1 MRPGLTLYFVRHGET
16 DWNAERRYQGQTD
29 IHLNERGRA
38 QSRRNGEALRAFLP
52 HIAGADY
59 VASPLG
65 RTRETMEI
73 MRDTLGLA
81 PADYRVDHRL
91 IELSYGAWEGQLQAN
106 LPNSDPQGLADRF
119 KDPFRWRPVG
129 GESYADLLK
138 RTIDWAETL
147 ERDTV
152 VASHGGV
159 SRCLR
164 AHVLGLDPETIPA
177 LESPQDRV
185 LVLTTGKMTWV

>member
-1 MRPGLTLYFVRHGET
+1 MRPGLKIYFIRHGET

-29 IHLNERGRA
+29 IPLNERGRA

-52 HIAGADY
+52 DIATADF
-59 VASPLG
+59 VASPLC

-73 MRDTLGLA
+73 LRDTLGLE
-81 PADYRVDHRL
+81 PATYRLDRRL
-91 IELSYGAWEGQLQAN
+91 IELSLRLLGRPASSKPSL
-106 LPNSDPQGLADRF
+106 SDPRGLADRE

-129 GESYADLLK
+129 GESYADLLV
-138 RTIDWAETL
+138 RTIDWAATL
-147 ERDTV
+147 ERETV

-164 AHVLGLDPETIPA
+164 AHILGLDPERIPD

-185 LVLTTGKMTWV
+185 LVLTGGEMTWV

>member
-73 MRDTLGLA
+73 LRDTLGLA
-81 PADYRVDHRL
+81 PADYRLDHRL

-106 LPNSDPQGLADRF
+106 LPNSDPQGLAERF

-147 ERDTV
+147 DRDTV

-164 AHVLGLDPETIPA
+164 AHVLGLDPEIIPA

-185 LVLTTGKMTWV
+185 LVLTAGKMTWV

>member
-1 MRPGLTLYFVRHGET
+1 MRPGLKLFFIRHGET

-29 IHLNERGRA
+29 IPLNNRGRA
-38 QSRRNGEALRAFLP
+38 QSRRNGEALRAYLETIR
-52 HIAGADY
+52 HADF
-59 VASPLG
+59 VASPLE

-73 MRDTLGLA
+73 VRETLGLERA
-81 PADYRVDHRL
+81 GYRIDHRL

-106 LPNSDPQGLADRF
+106 LPKNDPQGVADRIR
-119 KDPFRWRPVG
+119 DPFRWRPVG

-138 RTIDWAETL
+138 RTIEWAETL
-147 ERDTV
+147 DCDTV
-152 VASHGGV
+152 VASHGGI

-164 AHVLGLDPETIPA
+164 AHVLGLDPESIPA

-185 LVLTTGKMTWV
+185 LILDAETMSWV

>member
-1 MRPGLTLYFVRHGET
+1 
-16 DWNAERRYQGQTD
+16 
-29 IHLNERGRA
+29 
-38 QSRRNGEALRAFLP
+38 
-52 HIAGADY
+52 
-59 VASPLG
+59 
-65 RTRETMEI
+65 MEI
-73 MRDTLGLA
+73 LRDTLGLA
-81 PADYRVDHRL
+81 PADYRLDHRL

-106 LPNSDPQGLADRF
+106 LPNSDPQGLAERF

-147 ERDTV
+147 DRDTV

-164 AHVLGLDPETIPA
+164 AHVLGLDPEIIPA

-185 LVLTTGKMTWV
+185 LVLTAGKMTWV

>member
-29 IHLNERGRA
+29 IPLNDRGRA
-38 QSRRNGEALRAFLP
+38 QSRRNGEALRTFLP
-52 HIAGADY
+52 DIENADF

-73 MRDTLGLA
+73 LRASLGLD
-81 PADYRVDHRL
+81 PAGYRVDRRL
-91 IELSYGAWEGQLQAN
+91 IELSYGSWEGQLQMN
-106 LPNSDPQGLADRF
+106 LPNTDPQGLSDR
-119 KDPFRWRPVG
+119 KLDPFRWRPVG
-129 GESYADLLK
+129 GESYADLLR
-138 RTIDWAETL
+138 RTIEWADTL
-147 ERDTV
+147 DRDTV
-152 VASHGGV
+152 ISSHGGV

-164 AHVLGLDPETIPA
+164 AHLLGLDPASIPA

-185 LVLTTGKMTWV
+185 LVLSGGEMMWV

>member
-1 MRPGLTLYFVRHGET
+1 MRPGLKLYFIRHGET

-29 IHLNERGRA
+29 IPLNERGRA
-38 QSRRNGEALRAFLP
+38 QSRRNGEALCTFLP
-52 HIAGADY
+52 GIERADF
-59 VASPLG
+59 VASPLR

-73 MRDTLGLA
+73 LRATLGLE
-81 PADYRVDHRL
+81 PSGYRLDDRL

-106 LPNSDPQGLADRF
+106 LPLSDPQGLADRS
-119 KDPFRWRPVG
+119 KDPFRWQPVG
-129 GESYADLLK
+129 GESYADLLR

-152 VASHGGV
+152 VSSHGGV

-164 AHVLGLDPETIPA
+164 AHVLGLDPESIPA

-185 LVLTTGKMTWV
+185 LVLSAGSMQWV

>member
-1 MRPGLTLYFVRHGET
+1 MRPGLTLYVVRHGET

-29 IHLNERGRA
+29 IPLNAKGRA

-52 HIAGADY
+52 DLIDADF

-65 RTRETMEI
+65 RTRETMAI
-73 MRDTLGLA
+73 LRGCLGLD
-81 PADYRVDHRL
+81 PAGYGVEPRL
-91 IELSYGAWEGQLQAN
+91 IELSYGAWEGQLQTD
-106 LPNSDPQGLADRF
+106 LPRIDPEGLAARAI
-119 KDPFRWRPVG
+119 DPLRWRPRG
-129 GESYADLLK
+129 GESYADLLV
-138 RTIDWAETL
+138 RTVDWLSTI

-152 VASHGGV
+152 IAAHGGI

-164 AHVLGLDPETIPA
+164 AHMLNLPPESIPA

-185 LVLTTGKMTWV
+185 LVLKHGSMSWA